1 MDDMTKSV
9 TGWIRQNCA
18 RGGQAITVDADT
30 PLLAENLM
38 DSLDFLN
45 LVAFLE
51 ERYGVRIDSDA
62 LTPEN
67 FETPNT
73 IVALVQRS
81 VEA

>member
-1 MDDMTKSV
+1 MSDITESV
-9 TGWIRQNCA
+9 IGWIRQNCA
-18 RGGQAITVDADT
+18 RGGQAIQVDPDT

-51 ERYGVRIDSDA
+51 ERYGIKIDSDA

-67 FETPNT
+67 FETPTT
-73 IVALVQRS
+73 IVALVERS
-81 VEA
+81 TET